1 MLSILFGLLY
11 AFSSAGET
19 LAIKALNY
27 APVPLVLPTYT
38 AFLSNQMWIL
48 MLPLYWYVMR
58 GKKFSISWDQIY
70 QYICMGVLTFS
81 VTLLR
86 SIGVNV
92 IPGSV
97 FSLLISTS
105 ILFNMILSFLF
116 LKKRF
121 NTWHIG
127 AATFCLSSAICIGVS
142 AFITREEGTYNYTVG
157 IPTSIAAAFF
167 VAVMTVWQESIQK
180 TWDDYNVRVVEMSI
194 AASFIAFV
202 ITLVYSVFTKDI
214 VEWKPSIDASTRTKE
229 GLVLVSSVSVLLPV
243 LKLLVRSSKYSTI
256 QYSNA
261 FFFEFVQSSAALL
274 TSVASIVIFGEP
286 WGSVYIAAFFLLAI
300 SFGLY
305 TKAKMVEKERKEKEM
320 EMAMAMA
327 PVVKELCVVN
337 PITHTEAKI
346 EVTVT
351 WK

>member
-1 MLSILFGLLY
+1 MLSALFGLLY

-19 LAIKALNY
+19 LAVKALNY
-27 APVPLVLPTYT
+27 APTPLILPTYT

-48 MLPLYWYVMR
+48 MLPLYWYVMI
-58 GKKFSISWDQIY
+58 GKKFSITCDHVW
-70 QYICMGVLTFS
+70 QYILMGILTFA

-86 SIGVNV
+86 NIGVNA

-105 ILFNMILSFLF
+105 ILFNMALSSIFLE
-116 LKKRF
+116 KRF
-121 NTWHIG
+121 NAWHIA
-127 AATFCLSSAICIGVS
+127 AATFCLSSALCIGIS
-142 AFITREEGTYNYTVG
+142 AFITKEEGNYNYTVG
-157 IPTSIAAAFF
+157 ISTSIAAAFF
-167 VAVMTVWQESIQK
+167 VATMTVWQESIQK

-202 ITLVYSVFTKDI
+202 ITLVYSVFTKDL
-214 VEWKPSIDASTRTKE
+214 VGWKPAIDASTKTKE
-229 GLVLVSSVSVLLPV
+229 GLILVSSMSVLLPV
-243 LKLLVRSSKYSTI
+243 LKLIVRSSKYSTI

-274 TSVASIVIFGEP
+274 TSVSSILIFGEP
-286 WGSVYIAAFFLLAI
+286 WGPVYIAAFFLLAM
-300 SFGLY
+300 SFGFY
-305 TKAKMVEKERKEKEM
+305 TKAKLVEKAKKALPAAKEM
-320 EMAMAMA
+320 YII
-327 PVVKELCVVN
+327 N
-337 PITHTEAKI
+337 PITHPEAKI

>member
-27 APVPLVLPTYT
+27 AEVPLILPTYT

-48 MLPLYWYVMR
+48 MLPLYWYIGR
-58 GKKFSISWDQIY
+58 DKKSSITFDYMW
-70 QYICMGVLTFS
+70 QYIGMGVLTFA
-81 VTLLR
+81 VTILR
-86 SIGVNV
+86 SISVNM

-105 ILFNMILSFLF
+105 ILFNIILSYVFLG
-116 LKKRF
+116 KRF
-121 NTWHIG
+121 NIWHIG
-127 AATFCLSSAICIGVS
+127 AAAFCLLSAVCIGVS
-142 AFITREEGTYNYTVG
+142 AFIKEDGTSEYKIG

-180 TWDDYNVRVVEMSI
+180 TWDDYNLRVIEMSI
-194 AASFIAFV
+194 AASFIAFI
-202 ITLVYSVFTKDI
+202 ITLIYSVFTKELF
-214 VEWKPSIDASTRTKE
+214 EWKPSIDSSTSTKE
-229 GLVLVSSVSVLLPV
+229 GLILVTLVSILLPF
-243 LKLLVRSSKYSTI
+243 LKLLVRNSKYSTI

-261 FFFEFVQSSAALL
+261 FFFEFIQSSSALL
-274 TSVASIVIFGEP
+274 TSVSSIIIFKEP
-286 WGSVYIAAFFLLAI
+286 WGPAYIAGFFLLAI

-305 TKAKMVEKERKEKEM
+305 TKAKLVEKEKVKM
-320 EMAMAMA
+320 KSVSA
-327 PVVKELCVVN
+327 PVIKDICIVN
-337 PITHTEAKI
+337 PINHAETKI